1 MDTEQ
6 KNVTYDLKNKIIVL
20 SALEELSLET
30 MNKSI
35 NHIMELSA
43 IHNCESVLIDVT
55 NTKSFPA
62 TFDMYSF
69 GEELV
74 HTLGIQKLRFAF
86 ALSDDIF
93 DTFKLFDD
101 VFTNRG
107 LYFHIFKD
115 LDKARDWLLNK

>member
-6 KNVTYDLKNKIIVL
+6 KNVTYDSKNKIIIL

-30 MNKSI
+30 MSKSI
-35 NHIMELSA
+35 NQIMELSA
-43 IHNCESVLIDVT
+43 IHNCESVLIDLT
-55 NTKSFPA
+55 NTKSFPP

-101 VFTNRG
+101 VFANRG

-115 LDKARDWLLNK
+115 LDKARDWLLK

>member
-1 MDTEQ
+1 MEDEQ
-6 KNVTYDLKNKIIVL
+6 KNVTYDSKTKIIVL
-20 SALEELSLET
+20 SALKEPSPET
-30 MNKSI
+30 MRKSI
-35 NHIMELSA
+35 NQIMELSA
-43 IHNCESVLIDVT
+43 IHNCESILIDAT
-55 NTKSFPA
+55 RTESFPL

-101 VFTNRG
+101 VFANRG

-115 LDKARDWLLNK
+115 LDKARDWLLK